1 MTFAPDT
8 QEAAGIC
15 NSFGLSF
22 KDFIAKFLVSLV
34 FVVFVCCL
42 LDVDSSGLVSLPHKD
57 LSSDDLSLKISKRC
71 MRFCLCENVL
81 DLS

>member
-1 MTFAPDT
+1 MAFAPDT

-42 LDVDSSGLVSLPHKD
+42 LDVDSSGLV
-57 LSSDDLSLKISKRC
+57 
-71 MRFCLCENVL
+71 
-81 DLS
+81 